1 MLFEPVMPQETNQ
14 EVPGWLA
21 SLASRGGSYGGNSK
35 RRGGGNRFGGR
46 DFRNDRRG
54 GGGGGAFPPRPQRF
68 PAWPQ
73 PHWER
78 SSPAPKL
85 AVPH

>member
-1 MLFEPVMPQETNQ
+1 MSCLAQETNQ

-54 GGGGGAFPPRPQRF
+54 GGGGAFSLLCSNLGFLTLSHLSHRG
-68 PAWPQ
+68 
-73 PHWER
+73 
-78 SSPAPKL
+78 
-85 AVPH
+85 